1 MQINALKERW
11 SKEKNEILTK
21 MKAKVQAEAMEEA
34 RKKFEV
40 VRKQM
45 TTEMF
50 QMDTARNEAEEK
62 AKTIVAADQEKAE
75 DLRKQAEMHQAEL
88 DRIRREA
95 QQADNQHV
103 RSSMYNYM

>member
-1 MQINALKERW
+1 
-11 SKEKNEILTK
+11 

-34 RKKFEV
+34 RKKFEL

-50 QMDTARNEAEEK
+50 QMDTARNEAMEK
-62 AKTIVAADQEKAE
+62 AKTLTAADQEKVE
-75 DLRKQAEMHQAEL
+75 ELRKQAEIHGAEL

-103 RSSMYNYM
+103 INKCNYM

>member
-1 MQINALKERW
+1 
-11 SKEKNEILTK
+11 

-40 VRKQM
+40 IRKQM

-50 QMDTARNEAEEK
+50 QMDSARNEAEER
-62 AKTIVAADQEKAE
+62 AATLAAADQEKAE
-75 DLRKQAEMHQAEL
+75 ELRKQAEMHRAEL

-95 QQADNQHV
+95 HQADNQHV
-103 RSSMYNYM
+103 RTIIILA

>member
-1 MQINALKERW
+1 
-11 SKEKNEILTK
+11 
-21 MKAKVQAEAMEEA
+21 MKAKVQAEAMEQA

-50 QMDTARNEAEEK
+50 QMDTARNEATEK
-62 AKTIVAADQEKAE
+62 AKTLTAADQEKAE
-75 DLRKQAEMHQAEL
+75 ELRKQAEIHRAEL

-95 QQADNQHV
+95 QQADSQHV
-103 RSSMYNYM
+103 RNEEINVITC